1 MSRVS
6 RVCCLCLLVA
16 SIALSAESRAAQ
28 PYFATGIRIG
38 EVTADTAIV
47 WVRLTETPERVPFG
61 GPMPTVRYQ
70 NERGEFVDRAKD
82 RDPALTPMVYF
93 PLLSDGSRIAKV
105 QDLEGAATGCPGEV
119 RLRYRAKGQEEWS
132 KTDWARVL
140 PEADFTR
147 QIRLEGLQPNA
158 RYDLEVESRLSQALP
173 GESLAGAF
181 RTAPLPDAEE
191 AITFVVST
199 CQRYP
204 HRDSAEG
211 FKIYGHILA
220 QDPHFFVHAGDI
232 LYYDELGKSLEL
244 ARWHWQ
250 RMYSM
255 PSNREFHRRVSSY
268 FMKDDHD
275 TWVNDC
281 WPAMESKYMG
291 EFTFEEGRKTFLEQV
306 PMGEK
311 TYRTVRWGRDLQIWM
326 VEGRDYRSPNTQE
339 DASGKTIWGAEQMAW
354 FKQTVSESDATFRV
368 LISPTPVV
376 GPDRASKNDNHA
388 NAGFAHEGGELRRF
402 LAEQRNMLVICG
414 DRHWQYVSRDADTGL
429 LEFSCGPASNE
440 HASGWRE
447 EDRRPEH
454 EYLNVIGGFL
464 AVSVQREDGVPQ
476 LIGRHYSVDGEIL
489 NERRIASAR

>member
-1 MSRVS
+1 MVAMPRVS

-82 RDPALTPMVYF
+82 RDPAVTPVVYF

-132 KTDWARVL
+132 ETDWARVL

-191 AITFVVST
+191 AIT
-199 CQRYP
+199 
-204 HRDSAEG
+204 
-211 FKIYGHILA
+211 
-220 QDPHFFVHAGDI
+220 
-232 LYYDELGKSLEL
+232 
-244 ARWHWQ
+244 
-250 RMYSM
+250 
-255 PSNREFHRRVSSY
+255 
-268 FMKDDHD
+268 
-275 TWVNDC
+275 
-281 WPAMESKYMG
+281 
-291 EFTFEEGRKTFLEQV
+291 
-306 PMGEK
+306 
-311 TYRTVRWGRDLQIWM
+311 
-326 VEGRDYRSPNTQE
+326 
-339 DASGKTIWGAEQMAW
+339 
-354 FKQTVSESDATFRV
+354 
-368 LISPTPVV
+368 
-376 GPDRASKNDNHA
+376 
-388 NAGFAHEGGELRRF
+388 
-402 LAEQRNMLVICG
+402 
-414 DRHWQYVSRDADTGL
+414 
-429 LEFSCGPASNE
+429 
-440 HASGWRE
+440 
-447 EDRRPEH
+447 
-454 EYLNVIGGFL
+454 
-464 AVSVQREDGVPQ
+464 
-476 LIGRHYSVDGEIL
+476 
-489 NERRIASAR
+489 